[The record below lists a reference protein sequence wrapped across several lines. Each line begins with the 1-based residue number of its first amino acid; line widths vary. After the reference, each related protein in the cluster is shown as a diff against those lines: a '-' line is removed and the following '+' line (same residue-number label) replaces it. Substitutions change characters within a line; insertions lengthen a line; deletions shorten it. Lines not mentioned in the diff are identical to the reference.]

1 MNKLLEFG
9 LSYKYS
15 AMYLTSKTYVK
26 PDMKISD
33 IVRENPSI
41 LLVLEHFG
49 IDDLLQDKT
58 VSRLCS
64 EYDIE
69 EPLFIVICNLYNG
82 FNVGDTAQLKP
93 SSIPLIITYLNNS
106 HHYYIHEKYPEITD
120 YIKKLSASGQI
131 KEMKLV
137 EDFFNEYFEEVME
150 HLNYEGEIA
159 FPYISGLF
167 EKKQNSSTEKFSAT
181 HYKNH
186 HSDIESK
193 LEDLKNLLLQHIRI
207 KNQGIV
213 KRKLLYSLFELEF
226 DLKIHSLIE
235 EQILIPLALSI
246 ENKSTK

>member
-1 MNKLLEFG
+1 MLEFG

-15 AMYLTSKTYVK
+15 AMYLTSKTFVK
-26 PDMKISD
+26 SEMKLSD

-49 IDDLLQDKT
+49 IDDVLQDKT
-58 VSRLCS
+58 VFRLCS
-64 EYDIE
+64 EYEIE

-82 FNVGDTAQLKP
+82 FNVGDTSKLKP
-93 SSIPLIITYLNNS
+93 SSIPHIITYLNNS
-106 HHYYIHEKYPEITD
+106 HLYYINEKYPEITD
-120 YIKKLSASGQI
+120 YIRKLNASGQL
-131 KEMKLV
+131 KEMMLV

-150 HLNYEGEIA
+150 HLDYEEKIA
-159 FPYISGLF
+159 FPYFSGLF
-167 EKKQNSSTEKFSAT
+167 EKKQNSSREKFSAT
-181 HYKNH
+181 HYQNH

-193 LEDLKNLLLQHIRI
+193 LVDLKNLLLQHIQV